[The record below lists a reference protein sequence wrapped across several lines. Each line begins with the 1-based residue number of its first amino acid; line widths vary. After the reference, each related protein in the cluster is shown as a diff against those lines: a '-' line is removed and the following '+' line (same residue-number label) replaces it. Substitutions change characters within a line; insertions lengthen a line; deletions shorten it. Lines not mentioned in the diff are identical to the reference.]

1 MSFFDSEF
9 FDITTSGKLEGHL
22 LDYDHPPMSG
32 EIIPFADHYDY
43 YPETLEVAET
53 SMDLEVLSHIITN
66 NYFTNA
72 ILIVS
77 FVLFSVLKQAMI
89 DSNIGSVADYLSHS
103 GSYQPQPMVKREIA
117 HLQEDEDSRCLP
129 STLTD
134 ASDYASA
141 MMPSPYGTAVSSPA
155 GRSTTS
161 SSASTSRR
169 FKSGG
174 KNVSKDSDEYKRR
187 RTLNNIAVKKS
198 REKAKAESRIV
209 AQRVTVL
216 SADKE
221 RLERRVEQLS
231 KEIQFLHGLFSK
243 FNDIPDPIKVQVTSA
258 FARLQSHR

>member
-32 EIIPFADHYDY
+32 DIIPFADNYDY

-53 SMDLEVLSHIITN
+53 SMDLE
-66 NYFTNA
+66 
-72 ILIVS
+72 
-77 FVLFSVLKQAMI
+77 QAMI

-134 ASDYASA
+134 ASDYTSA

-198 REKAKAESRIV
+198 REKAKAESRMV

>member
-53 SMDLEVLSHIITN
+53 SMDLE
-66 NYFTNA
+66 
-72 ILIVS
+72 
-77 FVLFSVLKQAMI
+77 QAMI

-134 ASDYASA
+134 ASDYTSA

>member
-1 MSFFDSEF
+1 
-9 FDITTSGKLEGHL
+9 
-22 LDYDHPPMSG
+22 
-32 EIIPFADHYDY
+32 
-43 YPETLEVAET
+43 
-53 SMDLEVLSHIITN
+53 
-66 NYFTNA
+66 
-72 ILIVS
+72 
-77 FVLFSVLKQAMI
+77 MI
-89 DSNIGSVADYLSHS
+89 ESNIGSVADYLSHS
-103 GSYQPQPMVKREIA
+103 ASYQPQQPMVKREIPA

-134 ASDYASA
+134 ANDYPSV
-141 MMPSPYGTAVSSPA
+141 MMPSPYDTGVSSPA

-169 FKSGG
+169 FKSSG

-198 REKAKAESRIV
+198 REKAKAESRMV

-243 FNDIPDPIKVQVTSA
+243 FNDIPEPIKLQVTSV

>member
-32 EIIPFADHYDY
+32 DIIPFADNYDY

-53 SMDLEVLSHIITN
+53 SMDLE
-66 NYFTNA
+66 
-72 ILIVS
+72 
-77 FVLFSVLKQAMI
+77 AMI

-134 ASDYASA
+134 ASDYTSA

-198 REKAKAESRIV
+198 REKAKAESRMV

>member
-1 MSFFDSEF
+1 
-9 FDITTSGKLEGHL
+9 
-22 LDYDHPPMSG
+22 MSG
-32 EIIPFADHYDY
+32 DILPFTDNYDY
-43 YPETLEVAET
+43 YPEHLEVAET
-53 SMDLEVLSHIITN
+53 SMDLEVLFSIRLHKEKRLEQCT
-66 NYFTNA
+66 YFK
-72 ILIVS
+72 
-77 FVLFSVLKQAMI
+77 FFFCLKQAMI
-89 DSNIGSVADYLSHS
+89 ESNIGSVADYLSHS
-103 GSYQPQPMVKREIA
+103 AAYQPQPAVKREIA
-117 HLQEDEDSRCLP
+117 HLQEDEDSHCLP

-134 ASDYASA
+134 ANDYSSVIV
-141 MMPSPYGTAVSSPA
+141 PSPYGTAVSSPA

-174 KNVSKDSDEYKRR
+174 KNVSKDSEEYKRR

-198 REKAKAESRIV
+198 REKAKAESRMV

-243 FNDIPDPIKVQVTSA
+243 FNDIPEPIKLQVTNV
-258 FARLQSHR
+258 FARIQSHPR

>member
-9 FDITTSGKLEGHL
+9 FEITSGKLDGQL
-22 LDYDHPPMSG
+22 LDYNHPPLMSG
-32 EIIPFADHYDY
+32 DILPFTDNYDY
-43 YPETLEVAET
+43 YPEHLEVAET
-53 SMDLEVLSHIITN
+53 SMDLE
-66 NYFTNA
+66 
-72 ILIVS
+72 
-77 FVLFSVLKQAMI
+77 AMI
-89 DSNIGSVADYLSHS
+89 ESNIGSVADYLSHS
-103 GSYQPQPMVKREIA
+103 AAYQPQPAVKREIA
-117 HLQEDEDSRCLP
+117 HLQEDEDSHCLP

-134 ASDYASA
+134 ANDYSSVIV
-141 MMPSPYGTAVSSPA
+141 PSPYGTAVSSPA

-174 KNVSKDSDEYKRR
+174 KNVSKDSEEYKRR

-198 REKAKAESRIV
+198 REKAKAESRMV

-243 FNDIPDPIKVQVTSA
+243 FNDIPEPIKLQVTNV
-258 FARLQSHR
+258 FARIQSHPR

>member
-9 FDITTSGKLEGHL
+9 FEITSGKLDGQL
-22 LDYDHPPMSG
+22 LDYNHPPLMSG
-32 EIIPFADHYDY
+32 DILPFTDNYDY
-43 YPETLEVAET
+43 YPEHLEVAET
-53 SMDLEVLSHIITN
+53 SMDLE
-66 NYFTNA
+66 
-72 ILIVS
+72 
-77 FVLFSVLKQAMI
+77 QAMI
-89 DSNIGSVADYLSHS
+89 ESNIGSVADYLSHS
-103 GSYQPQPMVKREIA
+103 AAYQPQPAVKREIA
-117 HLQEDEDSRCLP
+117 HLQEDEDSHCLP

-134 ASDYASA
+134 ANDYSSVIV
-141 MMPSPYGTAVSSPA
+141 PSPYGTAVSSPA

-174 KNVSKDSDEYKRR
+174 KNVSKDSEEYKRR

-198 REKAKAESRIV
+198 REKAKAESRMV

-243 FNDIPDPIKVQVTSA
+243 FNDIPEPIKLQVTNV
-258 FARLQSHR
+258 FARIQSHPR

>member
-53 SMDLEVLSHIITN
+53 SMDLE
-66 NYFTNA
+66 
-72 ILIVS
+72 
-77 FVLFSVLKQAMI
+77 AMI

-134 ASDYASA
+134 ASDYTSA

>member
-1 MSFFDSEF
+1 MSFFYSEF

-32 EIIPFADHYDY
+32 DIIPFADNYDY

-53 SMDLEVLSHIITN
+53 SMDLE
-66 NYFTNA
+66 
-72 ILIVS
+72 
-77 FVLFSVLKQAMI
+77 AMI

-134 ASDYASA
+134 ASDYTSA

-198 REKAKAESRIV
+198 REKAKAESRMV

>member
-53 SMDLEVLSHIITN
+53 SMDLE
-66 NYFTNA
+66 
-72 ILIVS
+72 
-77 FVLFSVLKQAMI
+77 QAMI

-134 ASDYASA
+134 ASDYTSA

-198 REKAKAESRIV
+198 REKAKAESRMV

>member
-1 MSFFDSEF
+1 
-9 FDITTSGKLEGHL
+9 
-22 LDYDHPPMSG
+22 
-32 EIIPFADHYDY
+32 
-43 YPETLEVAET
+43 
-53 SMDLEVLSHIITN
+53 
-66 NYFTNA
+66 
-72 ILIVS
+72 
-77 FVLFSVLKQAMI
+77 MI

-134 ASDYASA
+134 ANDFTSG

-209 AQRVTVL
+209 AQRVTIL

-243 FNDIPDPIKVQVTSA
+243 FNDIPDPIKLQVTSV